1 MVAELWLRRNLAAG
15 DDVEKIA
22 KRRGLPKLKL
32 FRRKAELKRKA
43 KLAEA
48 MVGASQAP
56 AAPAGEVKDDAED
69 DVKDDVD
76 DDDEDDEDDED
87 DDDNDDTDDD
97 TEAPKEDTKAPS
109 KSLAV
114 AAVASERPAQVAPRW
129 YRRAPVHRSRRRLRR
144 LHRSFRRQRTHTYR
158 RTDEGRR
165 RGCLHRLKR
174 RRPGGSF
181 RSEKKSSKSSAAAAA
196 KLAESWPLP
205 NGEQHVV
212 GWEHALLIE
221 LGLAMTSFAQ
231 DAAVGYAVGHGIGYT
246 SLAGIA
252 AAVTWP
258 ALLLKSSQFIDS
270 PWALAE
276 ARADDAGDALA
287 RALLDRRQGTRPVTL
302 IGYSIGTFIFI
313 TVLLAI
319 SVLTFSVLCTGCV
332 AIRRCC
338 AVLEAAEGGAGRG
351 LIDGVV
357 LVGATLDCG
366 HDTWAPIRAVSCGR
380 VVNAHVSGAAASND
394 WLLAFLYRANTQV
407 LSSVFNPTNVVGAAK
422 GLAAW
427 CVVSH
432 PGVEN
437 VDVSDVCSQHTD
449 IPDEM
454 PRILTKCGVS

>member
-56 AAPAGEVKDDAED
+56 AAPAGEVEDAED
-69 DVKDDVD
+69 DVKEDVD
-76 DDDEDDEDDED
+76 NDDEDDED

-97 TEAPKEDTKAPS
+97 TEAPKEDTKALSKASSSPPS
-109 KSLAV
+109 SPSVQHKWHRAGIDALRSIGHG
-114 AAVASERPAQVAPRW
+114 VASVASIVPFVGS
-129 YRRAPVHRSRRRLRR
+129 A
-144 LHRSFRRQRTHTYR
+144 HTPI
-158 RTDEGRR
+158 EGRTKDDAADASTDSN
-165 RGCLHRLKR
+165 GAG
-174 RRPGGSF
+174 PG
-181 RSEKKSSKSSAAAAA
+181 KKLPDDKKSSAAAAA

-302 IGYSIGTFIFI
+302 IGYSIGTFIFV
-313 TVLLAI
+313 TYWRL
-319 SVLTFSVLCTGCV
+319 
-332 AIRRCC
+332 
-338 AVLEAAEGGAGRG
+338 
-351 LIDGVV
+351 VV
-357 LVGATLDCG
+357 
-366 HDTWAPIRAVSCGR
+366 
-380 VVNAHVSGAAASND
+380 
-394 WLLAFLYRANTQV
+394 
-407 LSSVFNPTNVVGAAK
+407 
-422 GLAAW
+422 
-427 CVVSH
+427 
-432 PGVEN
+432 
-437 VDVSDVCSQHTD
+437 
-449 IPDEM
+449 
-454 PRILTKCGVS
+454 

>member
-56 AAPAGEVKDDAED
+56 AAPTGEVKDDAED

-109 KSLAV
+109 KDLAV

-174 RRPGGSF
+174 RRPG
-181 RSEKKSSKSSAAAAA
+181 E
-196 KLAESWPLP
+196 
-205 NGEQHVV
+205 
-212 GWEHALLIE
+212 
-221 LGLAMTSFAQ
+221 
-231 DAAVGYAVGHGIGYT
+231 
-246 SLAGIA
+246 
-252 AAVTWP
+252 
-258 ALLLKSSQFIDS
+258 
-270 PWALAE
+270 E
-276 ARADDAGDALA
+276 A
-287 RALLDRRQGTRPVTL
+287 
-302 IGYSIGTFIFI
+302 
-313 TVLLAI
+313 
-319 SVLTFSVLCTGCV
+319 
-332 AIRRCC
+332 
-338 AVLEAAEGGAGRG
+338 
-351 LIDGVV
+351 
-357 LVGATLDCG
+357 
-366 HDTWAPIRAVSCGR
+366 
-380 VVNAHVSGAAASND
+380 SG
-394 WLLAFLYRANTQV
+394 
-407 LSSVFNPTNVVGAAK
+407 
-422 GLAAW
+422 
-427 CVVSH
+427 
-432 PGVEN
+432 
-437 VDVSDVCSQHTD
+437 
-449 IPDEM
+449 
-454 PRILTKCGVS
+454 

>member
-56 AAPAGEVKDDAED
+56 AAPTGEVKDDAED

-174 RRPGGSF
+174 RRPGEASGVK
-181 RSEKKSSKSSAAAAA
+181 RNHLAAAAA

-319 SVLTFSVLCTGCV
+319 SVMTFSVLCTGCV